1 MRSELRLGRSRRRV
15 GLYVFAPV
23 VMVAAAA
30 VSRGAAPKFRPD
42 DPIQIDDDRT
52 IDAKGARPIEGS
64 NAYDFAE
71 HTFLKPGEHRDVRAM
86 NVNTVDDV
94 PDSSWFTN
102 RIGVRDLPLDEL
114 VRWIDSLDK
123 L

>member
-1 MRSELRLGRSRRRV
+1 MTWSTTTASGSASAQTTACSFGSKGRLAAAPASTSYSGLAMRSEPRPGRSRRRV
-15 GLYVFAPV
+15 GLYAFAAV
-23 VMVAAAA
+23 VMVAAAG

-71 HTFLKPGEHRDVRAM
+71 HT
-86 NVNTVDDV
+86 
-94 PDSSWFTN
+94 
-102 RIGVRDLPLDEL
+102 
-114 VRWIDSLDK
+114 
-123 L
+123 